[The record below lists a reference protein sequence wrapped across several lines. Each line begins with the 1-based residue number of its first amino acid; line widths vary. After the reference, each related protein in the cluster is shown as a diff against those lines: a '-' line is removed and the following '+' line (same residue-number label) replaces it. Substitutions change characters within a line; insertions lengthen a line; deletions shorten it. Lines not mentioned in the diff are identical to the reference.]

1 MVVAAVVVVAAL
13 VVVVVVVVE
22 LAVGERRVV
31 GGGGARRAL
40 HEAVRVVAQLHELV
54 LDALGDGA
62 PRLLLRRV
70 GGPQPGTAERHFT
83 Y

>member
-13 VVVVVVVVE
+13 VVVVVVE

-40 HEAVRVVAQLHELV
+40 HEAVRVVAQLHQLV